1 MLSLYVLKFTK
12 TNRFRHFTEIV
23 LKKLQVTVNFRVG
36 PFGFITIND
45 PEYSGNMQ
53 FKDQALGLRWV
64 KENIE
69 QFGGDANNITL
80 FGHSS
85 GNDDNLSLAN

>member
-1 MLSLYVLKFTK
+1 M
-12 TNRFRHFTEIV
+12 
-23 LKKLQVTVNFRVG
+23 QVTVNFRVG
-36 PFGFITIND
+36 PFGSISLND

-64 KENIE
+64 NENIG

-85 GNDDNLSLAN
+85 GNDGKNQFNQKTKKPIFLTKECI